1 MDIIRSRRR
10 VLILVCAL
18 VMQVCLG
25 ATYSWPVF
33 VKPLRILT
41 GLGQGP
47 IQLPFTLFYFAFPAS
62 MMVAGWILPRLGPRR
77 SAVLGGT
84 LFGIGW
90 IIASLGHIH
99 FALTAVGIGL
109 IAGIGV
115 GFAYIV
121 PIAVCV
127 QWFPA
132 QKGLVTGIAV
142 AGFGGGAALVSR
154 AAGAIMQH
162 GDPFKTFGVLGTVFV
177 FLVPAAGWAMQNASS
192 IQVQSGSRLEI
203 WSVLRRKEFRVLY
216 GAMIAG
222 LATGFAVNSNLKE
235 LSPVLGSETGIGA
248 VALFAMGNAAG
259 RIAWGAIFDRVK
271 PALVIR
277 GNLVVQALVLLSFFG
292 LRVSGFG
299 FLLFA
304 SLVGFNYGGVLV
316 IFASSAAR
324 IWGSEHVGQVY
335 GLLFS
340 ANIAAA
346 PVAVLAGVAFD
357 SFGDFTMCMV
367 MLSGLLIVAA
377 LWTAIHAKLVDNPAE
392 KRYTFH

>member
-18 VMQVCLG
+18 VMQACLG

-33 VKPLRILT
+33 VKPLRDLT
-41 GLGQGP
+41 GLGQGSA
-47 IQLPFTLFYFAFPAS
+47 QLPFTLFYFAFPAS

-90 IIASLGHIH
+90 IIASLGRIH
-99 FALTAVGIGL
+99 FAFTVLGIGL

-154 AAGAIMQH
+154 AAGAIIQQ
-162 GDPFKTFGVLGTVFV
+162 GDPFRAFSVLGTVFV
-177 FLVPAAGWAMQNASS
+177 FLVPAAGLAMQYAPRL
-192 IQVQSGSRLEI
+192 QEQSGTTLEI
-203 WSVLRRKEFRVLY
+203 RSLLRRKEFRVLY
-216 GAMIAG
+216 GAMVAG
-222 LATGFAVNSNLKE
+222 LAAGFAVNTNLKE
-235 LSPVLGSETGIGA
+235 LSPALDSGTVLIA
-248 VALFAMGNAAG
+248 VALFALANAMG
-259 RIAWGAIFDRVK
+259 RIVWGAVFDR
-271 PALVIR
+271 IR
-277 GNLVVQALVLLSFFG
+277 PGEAIRINLFCQALVLLVFFWLHG
-292 LRVSGFG
+292 SENG
-299 FLLFA
+299 FLIFA
-304 SLVGFNYGGVLV
+304 FLAGFNYGGVLV

-340 ANIAAA
+340 ANIAAS
-346 PVAVLAGVAFD
+346 PVAVLTGVAFD
-357 SFGDFTMCMV
+357 SFGDFTLCMV
-367 MLSGLLIVAA
+367 LLSGLLIAAA
-377 LWTAIHAKLVDNPAE
+377 LWTGRHESLLDSK
-392 KRYTFH
+392 